1 MSDSDFTSAM
11 QQFLLWEAA
20 SRDTIDF
27 KKIYVDITGDLIA
40 GLMLSQIIYW
50 HLPNR
55 DGESKLRVER
65 DGYQWLAKA
74 QHEWWA
80 ECRLTAKQVRRARKI
95 MEEKGIIATAVYKF
109 GGAPTTHIRIKWN
122 TFLNLWSEELPGQI
136 LFDQKSKSIL
146 TKGQNPILPKV
157 LMKLDDPSKSLTER
171 IYIEQQQENTTE
183 TTTTTPGV
191 TPDDK
196 TAGGGGGQIEN
207 QEVYLFLVE
216 KCGVWE
222 SKAQQLAAE
231 EHVSLELAAHWW
243 AVIKDDENI
252 RNRAAVLVKHLE
264 DNEQPPEFTDSRQR
278 HRFQQYLWDYQSAE
292 DLDDEEAE

>member
-1 MSDSDFTSAM
+1 MTDSDFTSAM

-27 KKIYVDITGDLIA
+27 KKIYVDITDDLIA

-65 DGYQWLAKA
+65 DDYQWLVKA
-74 QHEWWA
+74 QHEWWE

-95 MEEKGIIATAVYKF
+95 LEEKGIIATTLYKF
-109 GGAPTTHIRIKWN
+109 GGAPTTHIRIEWE
-122 TFLNLWSEELPGQI
+122 TFLKLWSEHLYGQI
-136 LFDQKSKSIL
+136 HFDQRSNSIL
-146 TKGQNPILPKV
+146 TKGKNPILPKGQI
-157 LMKLDDPSKSLTER
+157 DFDQRSRTLTETTN
-171 IYIEQQQENTTE
+171 IDQQQENTTE
-183 TTTTTPGV
+183 TTPTPPGAA
-191 TPDDK
+191 PDDK
-196 TAGGGGGQIEN
+196 TAGGVGQIEN

-222 SKAQQLAAE
+222 SKAQQLATE
-231 EHVSLELAAHWW
+231 EHLSLELAAHWW

-264 DNEQPPEFTDSRQR
+264 DNEQPPEFTDPRQR
-278 HRFQQYLWDYQSAE
+278 HRFQQYLWDYQAAE
-292 DLDDEEAE
+292 EVDDEG